1 MNNFEQAFQILVNEL
16 EDFEYAEN
24 YCIALSDGKSS
35 DDRKIVAHVLF
46 KVFLASLD
54 K

>member
-1 MNNFEQAFQILVNEL
+1 MNNFEQAFRILVDEL

-24 YCIALSDGKSS
+24 YCVALSEDKSS
-35 DDRKIVAHVLF
+35 GDRKIVAHILF
-46 KVFLASLD
+46 KVFLNSLD

>member
-1 MNNFEQAFQILVNEL
+1 MNNFEQAFQILVDEL
-16 EDFEYAEN
+16 EDFQYAEN
-24 YCIALSDGKSS
+24 YCATLSHGKSN

>member
-1 MNNFEQAFQILVNEL
+1 MNNFEQAFGILVDEL
-16 EDFEYAEN
+16 EDYEYAVN
-24 YCIALSDGKSS
+24 YCQSLSYGKSD

-46 KVFLASLD
+46 KVFLSSLN